1 MRFPFS
7 WWQTLWILLFVS
19 GLIFRVRTAADINDA
34 PVDAWALFRIGCVG
48 LAAMVLFVRLSL
60 KRTRWTPGIFT
71 GVIGVFLMYPVISLI
86 SSGWSVRPPWTLY
99 KSVEFSVDVI
109 VIAAIVATLSSAE
122 EYIKFVNWTW
132 VLLGVLALSAWFGA
146 IVDPGDALFGDP
158 SVRIMALPA
167 RLVGVFPVVAC
178 NELSEISAILGL
190 VALARLMVNPEAQ
203 KKKMA
208 YRLLFLFSMTTLI
221 ITQTRGA
228 FAAFFI
234 GLVLLLLLTG
244 RFRLAAVAGVFSF
257 LAGFFLLLFTNF
269 GASATNFLMRGQTAK
284 ETSGISGRGET
295 WAEAIS
301 KILEHPLIGYGGF
314 AGARFVVL
322 SKNSISSSS
331 LNTYI
336 DSALNIG
343 IAGPIIL
350 FIVVFATG
358 RSLWKS
364 IDTRDLARPDS
375 ALALEMFLAFVIMM
389 VLSME
394 SSNLITHPPL
404 GFLAI
409 IGAAQVLSYE
419 RRFAYA
425 ASAFPASN
433 VLGESMAEGAV

>member
-1 MRFPFS
+1 VRFPFS
-7 WWQTLWILLFVS
+7 WWQLLWVLLFVS
-19 GLIFRVRTAADINDA
+19 GFIFRVRTAADINDA
-34 PVDAWALFRIGCVG
+34 PIDAWALFRIGCVF
-48 LAAMVLFVRLSL
+48 LAAMLLFIRLSL
-60 KRTRWTPGIFT
+60 KRTRWTPGIFS
-71 GVIGVFLMYPVISLI
+71 GVIGVFLLYPAISLI

-99 KSVEFSVDVI
+99 KSLEFSVDVM

-122 EYIKFVNWTW
+122 EYIKLVNWTW
-132 VLLGVLALSAWFGA
+132 LLLGLLAVTAWFGA
-146 IVDPGDALFGDP
+146 VVDPGDALFSDP

-167 RLVGVFPVVAC
+167 RLVGLYPVVAC

-203 KKKMA
+203 KRKMA
-208 YRLLFLFSMTTLI
+208 YRLLFLAAMATLI

-244 RFRLAAVAGVFSF
+244 RVRLAAVAGVFSF
-257 LAGFFLLLFTNF
+257 LVGFLLLLFTNF
-269 GASATNFLMRGQTAK
+269 GASVTNFLMRGQTAK
-284 ETSGISGRGET
+284 EASGISGRGET
-295 WAEAIS
+295 WAEAFS

-322 SKNSISSSS
+322 SRNSISSSS

-350 FIVVFATG
+350 LIVVFATG

-364 IDTRDLARPDS
+364 IDTSDLSRPDS
-375 ALALEMFLAFVIMM
+375 YLALEMFLGFVIMM
-389 VLSME
+389 VISME

-404 GFLAI
+404 AFLAML
-409 IGAAQVLSYE
+409 GAAQVLSYE
-419 RRFAYA
+419 RRFAYRA
-425 ASAFPASN
+425 TSFPTSN
-433 VLGESMAEGAV
+433 VLGEGMAEGAV

>member
-34 PVDAWALFRIGCVG
+34 PIDAWALFRIGCVG

-71 GVIGVFLMYPVISLI
+71 GVIGVFLMYPLISLI
-86 SSGWSVRPPWTLY
+86 SSGWSVRPSWTLY
-99 KSVEFSVDVI
+99 KSVEFSVDVF

-122 EYIKFVNWTW
+122 EYLKFVNWTW

-146 IVDPGDALFGDP
+146 VVDPGEALFGDP
-158 SVRIMALPA
+158 GVRIMALPA
-167 RLVGVFPVVAC
+167 RLVGVLPVVAC

-190 VALARLMVNPEAQ
+190 VALARLMVNPQAQQ
-203 KKKMA
+203 KKTA
-208 YRLLFLFSMTTLI
+208 YRLLFLASMATLV

-244 RFRLAAVAGVFSF
+244 RFRLAAVTGVFSF

-269 GASATNFLMRGQTAK
+269 GASVTTFLMRGQTAQ
-284 ETSGISGRGET
+284 ETSGISGRGEMWT
-295 WAEAIS
+295 EALS
-301 KILEHPLIGYGGF
+301 KILEHPLLGYGGF

-322 SKNSISSSS
+322 STNSIGGSS

-394 SSNLITHPPL
+394 SGNLITHPPL
-404 GFLAI
+404 GFMAI
-409 IGAAQVLSYE
+409 LGAAQVLSYE

-425 ASAFPASN
+425 SNAFPASN
-433 VLGESMAEGAV
+433 VLGEGMAEGAV